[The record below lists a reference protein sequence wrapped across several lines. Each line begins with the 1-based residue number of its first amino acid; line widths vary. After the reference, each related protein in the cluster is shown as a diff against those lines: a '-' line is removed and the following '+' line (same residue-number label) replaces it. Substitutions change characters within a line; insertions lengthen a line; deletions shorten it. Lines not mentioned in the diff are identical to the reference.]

1 MHNIGCNVR
10 LMHVVIY
17 NQEIKNW
24 EMDNTYSTSNDFH
37 MHHHFHFG
45 TRFEKQI
52 LFKSNIVG
60 NISIGIIIWC
70 LCNNTKNS
78 SITNDN
84 QLKNYNGREEFDSYS
99 IINAILARITQCS
112 ISKFNAI
119 LKTFFQGLHDKTL
132 EIKMSHLYMFWK
144 SYIHGF
150 VLKIL

>member
-1 MHNIGCNVR
+1 
-10 LMHVVIY
+10 
-17 NQEIKNW
+17 
-24 EMDNTYSTSNDFH
+24 

-132 EIKMSHLYMFWK
+132 EIKMSHLYMF
-144 SYIHGF
+144 
-150 VLKIL
+150 